1 MLRRLQQLPQRAESL
16 LAIVS
21 FGASSLY
28 WLALAFAM
36 SAAQYGSM
44 MTLQAAVL
52 LVVAIFTFRTH
63 DLVYYLT
70 ATQQQPVGRSW
81 RIGLGVEAGAAA
93 ACSLVCALGA
103 WLFAG
108 RLSADV
114 RPEQIVA
121 FAVLASLSVLQGAT
135 VAKLRQTHRSRHIVV
150 AEAGAIAAWA
160 GVAVTAFLLPDHPAT
175 LMLILGAIPQAV
187 RSIALLAQSAGGE
200 NSVVEER
207 ARPGAMQIA
216 RYLAGGQM
224 INVVKNGAT
233 SIETMIVAAFAAPG
247 VVAMYRLAK
256 STLGAASAAAN
267 VAFQQGFASIAKAV
281 DAEHKLRLWRQLNRR
296 TVRLCL
302 VAYPFSA
309 AFALIYGLQK
319 PEISVAVFELITLGV
334 FAAFLPSVLLQG
346 PFVIVS
352 IEGQHGAAN
361 RAFLL
366 SLVVLLAV
374 SAPLFAIPSIWLFL
388 VAVLAATLTRYLLL
402 AQAARRIIAAGQGA

>member
-1 MLRRLQQLPQRAESL
+1 MLRRLRPLRQRAESL

-28 WLALAFAM
+28 WLALAFTM
-36 SAAQYGSM
+36 SAAEYGSM
-44 MTLQAAVL
+44 MTLQATVMLVLAV
-52 LVVAIFTFRTH
+52 FTFRTH

-70 ATQQQPVGRSW
+70 ATQQQPIGRSW

-103 WLFAG
+103 WLFADTF
-108 RLSADV
+108 AVDA
-114 RPEQIVA
+114 RPEQIVL
-121 FAVLASLSVLQGAT
+121 FAVLTSLSVLQGAT
-135 VAKLRQTHRSRHIVV
+135 VAKLRQLHRAGRIVV
-150 AEAGAIAAWA
+150 AEAVTIAAWT
-160 GVAVTAFLLPDHPAT
+160 GVAVTAFLLPDHPPT

-187 RSIALLAQSAGGE
+187 RSLALLAQSAGE
-200 NSVVEER
+200 DHVTEER
-207 ARPGAMQIA
+207 ARPGAMQVA

-247 VVAMYRLAK
+247 AVAMYRLAK

-281 DAEHKLRLWRQLNRR
+281 DAEHKLKLWRGMNRR
-296 TVRLCL
+296 TVRMCL

-309 AFALIYGLQK
+309 VFALVYGLQK
-319 PEISVAVFELITLGV
+319 PEISVAIFELITLGV

-374 SAPLFAIPSIWLFL
+374 SALLFAIPSIWLFL
-388 VAVLAATLTRYLLL
+388 AAVLAATLTRYLLL
-402 AQAARRIIAAGQGA
+402 AKAARRIIGAGQGA